1 MAEALKDSKVEWVG
15 KIPLSWTVTKNKYCF
30 TNKKQLVGEKWD
42 ETQLLSLTKNG
53 VKKKDIN
60 DRGGKQPDS
69 FSTYQYVVPNQIV
82 MCLFDLDQSAVFSGI
97 SQYGGMISPAY
108 KVLTCMNNTIPK
120 YISYWFD
127 FVFQRR
133 KFKTYS
139 KNIRYTLD
147 YDEFGKLPIILPPKD
162 EQEKIAD
169 FLDEKC
175 GEIDNLSEDIKK
187 QIETLRDYKKSVITR
202 AVTKGLDETVKIKDS
217 GIEWIGEMPEHW
229 KVSRV
234 KYLFK
239 FGKGLNITK
248 TDLTPDGLPVISYG
262 QIHSKLNDGVS
273 LDDRLLRFTDVKLK
287 DRFPQCEVKQNDFV
301 FADTSEDYDG
311 CGNCVLKRN
320 SSTIF
325 AGYHSI
331 ILKSKKQI
339 DNRYLAYLFQTDNW
353 RKQIRTAVSGVKVF
367 SITQNV
373 LSRASVVLPP
383 ESERKEIADF
393 LDKICAEIDEA
404 IIGKEQQLTKLV
416 DYKKSII
423 YEYVTGKKRVKGA
436 L

>member
-1 MAEALKDSKVEWVG
+1 MTEALKDSKVEWVG

-60 DRGGKQPDS
+60 DGGGKQPDS

-97 SQYGGMISPAY
+97 SQYEGMISPAY
-108 KVLTCMNNTIPK
+108 KILTCMNNTIPK

-175 GEIDNLSEDIKK
+175 AEIDKLSEDIQK
-187 QIETLRDYKKSVITR
+187 QIDILNDYKKSVITR
-202 AVTKGLDETVKIKDS
+202 AVTKGLNPNVEMKDS
-217 GIEWIGEMPEHW
+217 GVQWIGIMPSHW
-229 KVSRV
+229 VINRGKFIL
-234 KYLFK
+234 KYLQK
-239 FGKGLNITK
+239 PTIET
-248 TDLTPDGLPVISYG
+248 
-262 QIHSKLNDGVS
+262 DGVITCFR
-273 LDDRLLRFTDVKLK
+273 DGEVTLRSNRREEGFTV
-287 DRFPQCEVKQNDFV
+287 
-301 FADTSEDYDG
+301 ADKEIGYQGIDIGDLVVHGMDG
-311 CGNCVLKRN
+311 
-320 SSTIF
+320 F
-325 AGYHSI
+325 AGAIGISDSRGKASPV
-331 ILKSKKQI
+331 L
-339 DNRYLAYLFQTDNW
+339 
-353 RKQIRTAVSGVKVF
+353 
-367 SITQNV
+367 NV
-373 LSRASVVLPP
+373 LDTAMDKKYIMYYLRSMAYSDVFLNLATGIRVRSCDLRWNKLANLEYPIPPVEEQKKISSYIENVL
-383 ESERKEIADF
+383 EATNETI
-393 LDKICAEIDEA
+393 LAEKDLYE
-404 IIGKEQQLTKLV
+404 KLQ

>member
-1 MAEALKDSKVEWVG
+1 MTEALKDSKVEWVG

-60 DRGGKQPDS
+60 DGGGKQPDS

-97 SQYGGMISPAY
+97 SQYEGMISPAY
-108 KVLTCMNNTIPK
+108 KILTCMNNTIPK

-175 GEIDNLSEDIKK
+175 AEIDKLSEDIQK
-187 QIETLRDYKKSVITR
+187 QIDILNDYKKSVITR
-202 AVTKGLDETVKIKDS
+202 AVTKGLDPNAEMKES
-217 GIEWIGEMPEHW
+217 GIDYLGKYPMNW
-229 KVSRV
+229 KLSRV
-234 KYLFK
+234 KFNLKEPMKYGATESGVEYSEDLPRYIR
-239 FGKGLNITK
+239 ITDI
-248 TDLTPDGLPVISYG
+248 TSD
-262 QIHSKLNDGVS
+262 N
-273 LDDRLLRFTDVKLK
+273 KLK
-287 DRFPQCEVKQNDFV
+287 DDGKLSLTWQQAKRYMLSSDTVL
-301 FADTSEDYDG
+301 FARSGGTVGKTFYYRPSYG
-311 CGNCVLKRN
+311 KAA
-320 SSTIF
+320 F
-325 AGYHSI
+325 AGYLISAIPNEKKMLTEWLYFYTLSNAYWEWANQIFTQATIQNIGADKYSNLPITAPDIETQKTI
-331 ILKSKKQI
+331 ISYLT
-339 DNRYLAYLFQTDNW
+339 NRC
-353 RKQIRTAVSGVKVF
+353 S
-367 SITQNV
+367 
-373 LSRASVVLPP
+373 
-383 ESERKEIADF
+383 
-393 LDKICAEIDEA
+393 EIDESIA
-404 IIGKEQQLTKLV
+404 LKQNQLDRLAT
-416 DYKKSII
+416 YKKSII

>member
-202 AVTKGLDETVKIKDS
+202 AVTKGLDE
-217 GIEWIGEMPEHW
+217 
-229 KVSRV
+229 
-234 KYLFK
+234 
-239 FGKGLNITK
+239 
-248 TDLTPDGLPVISYG
+248 
-262 QIHSKLNDGVS
+262 
-273 LDDRLLRFTDVKLK
+273 RLRRRMD
-287 DRFPQCEVKQNDFV
+287 
-301 FADTSEDYDG
+301 
-311 CGNCVLKRN
+311 
-320 SSTIF
+320 
-325 AGYHSI
+325 
-331 ILKSKKQI
+331 
-339 DNRYLAYLFQTDNW
+339 W
-353 RKQIRTAVSGVKVF
+353 RDA
-367 SITQNV
+367 
-373 LSRASVVLPP
+373 RAL
-383 ESERKEIADF
+383 ES
-393 LDKICAEIDEA
+393 
-404 IIGKEQQLTKLV
+404 
-416 DYKKSII
+416 
-423 YEYVTGKKRVKGA
+423 
-436 L
+436 

>member
-1 MAEALKDSKVEWVG
+1 MTEALKDSKVEWVG

-60 DRGGKQPDS
+60 DGGGKQPDS

-97 SQYGGMISPAY
+97 SQYEGMISPAY
-108 KVLTCMNNTIPK
+108 KILTCMNNTIPK

-175 GEIDNLSEDIKK
+175 AEIDNLSEDIQK
-187 QIETLRDYKKSVITR
+187 QIEILNDYKKSVITR
-202 AVTKGLDETVKIKDS
+202 AVTKGLDPNAEMKES
-217 GIEWIGEMPEHW
+217 GIDYLGKYPMNW
-229 KVSRV
+229 KLSRV
-234 KYLFK
+234 KFNLKEPMKYGATESGVEYSEDLPRYIR
-239 FGKGLNITK
+239 ITDI
-248 TDLTPDGLPVISYG
+248 TSD
-262 QIHSKLNDGVS
+262 N
-273 LDDRLLRFTDVKLK
+273 KLK
-287 DRFPQCEVKQNDFV
+287 DDGKLSLTWQQAKRYMLSSDTVL
-301 FADTSEDYDG
+301 FARSGGTVGKTFYYRPLYG
-311 CGNCVLKRN
+311 KAA
-320 SSTIF
+320 F
-325 AGYHSI
+325 AGYLISAIPNEKKMLTEWLYFYTLSNAYWEWANQIFTQATIQNIGADKYSNLPITAPDIETQKTI
-331 ILKSKKQI
+331 ISYLT
-339 DNRYLAYLFQTDNW
+339 NRC
-353 RKQIRTAVSGVKVF
+353 S
-367 SITQNV
+367 
-373 LSRASVVLPP
+373 
-383 ESERKEIADF
+383 
-393 LDKICAEIDEA
+393 EIDESIA
-404 IIGKEQQLTKLV
+404 LKQNQLDRLAT
-416 DYKKSII
+416 YKKSII